1 MTLGGGKF
9 ESPMDFQT
17 RVGVVNSTNIEPL
30 ATPFGRDMRLH
41 TENKVKGI
49 NDVRF
54 RGQADWSH
62 GNGCEYNRKRG
73 EISKDRKEKIDIKK
87 QPPTLPSSVAD

>member
-1 MTLGGGKF
+1 M
-9 ESPMDFQT
+9 
-17 RVGVVNSTNIEPL
+17 V
-30 ATPFGRDMRLH
+30 H

-54 RGQADWSH
+54 RGQADRSH
-62 GNGCEYNRKRG
+62 RNGCEYNRKCG

-87 QPPTLPSSVAD
+87 QPPTFAEETVAD